1 MFSHSKGQPKKCW
14 SGLDSQFSSESLQ
27 SPTDHVE
34 ANEQT
39 QPQDA
44 HDALNQTV
52 IEILSSLSEKS
63 NPKVNAEAKD
73 KEISGRKARLHTL
86 KRKLTVNDRERV
98 EHFYDKS
105 CSMNAPKPSNVPI
118 F

>member
-1 MFSHSKGQPKKCW
+1 M
-14 SGLDSQFSSESLQ
+14 
-27 SPTDHVE
+27 
-34 ANEQT
+34 
-39 QPQDA
+39 
-44 HDALNQTV
+44 

-63 NPKVNAEAKD
+63 NPKVNATGDNGD
-73 KEISGRKARLHTL
+73 KEMCGRNERMYAL

>member
-1 MFSHSKGQPKKCW
+1 M
-14 SGLDSQFSSESLQ
+14 
-27 SPTDHVE
+27 
-34 ANEQT
+34 
-39 QPQDA
+39 
-44 HDALNQTV
+44 

-63 NPKVNAEAKD
+63 NPKVNAATGNKD
-73 KEISGRKARLHTL
+73 ISGRKERLHTL